1 MKKVLNILAVRIDG
15 GTQPRA
21 SINLDAVNEYAE
33 AITSGASLPPPT
45 VFHDGADYWLADG
58 FHRYHANKKIGAVSL
73 ECEVIE
79 GTQRDAVLYSLSAN
93 QTHGLR
99 RSNEDKRKAVMTMLN
114 DAEWVKWSDREI
126 AKRCGVTHPFVSNVR
141 SSLVT
146 VTSDK
151 PSSMSLNDSEK
162 PEERTYT
169 TKHGTQA
176 VMKTGGIG
184 KKLEPQAPVA
194 QVAQVEPQADNK
206 MSAAEMDD
214 ALEVSV
220 DELRDTI
227 ADLTRI
233 NDALA
238 KDDHAK
244 EVVRLQT
251 HVISLENLL
260 SREMDK
266 CAEYQSL
273 NKSYGK
279 WYADLRKATGL
290 ESRSEILE
298 FCREMAKERQS

>member
-114 DAEWVKWSDREI
+114 DPDWAQWSNNQI
-126 AKRCGVTHPFVSNVR
+126 AKKCGVSLDLVNR
-141 SSLVT
+141 SRL
-146 VTSDK
+146 
-151 PSSMSLNDSEK
+151 SLNDSLSEE
-162 PEERTYT
+162 PQERTYT

-176 VMKTGGIG
+176 VMKTGNIG
-184 KKLEPQAPVA
+184 KKPEPQTPVETPFEP
-194 QVAQVEPQADNK
+194 VAQVEPQADNK

-298 FCREMAKERQS
+298 FCRQMAKEKAE